1 MTTQYQ
7 HMPPPAPQK
16 PRKRGRLVFAFVM
29 VALGMISAVALLAA
43 MGSSHRTTSEYR
55 ASTAANPPTSVAQ
68 APIGTVAET
77 PAPVAPSGPAAEFG
91 EGQFEV
97 GVDIVAGKYRT
108 AGPEANIM
116 DMCYVERSRNASGE
130 FGSIIANDIVKGPH
144 TIAVKNGE
152 FVTNSGCKSFVKIG

>member
-43 MGSSHRTTSEYR
+43 IGSSHRTASEYR
-55 ASTAANPPTSVAQ
+55 ASTVATSVSQ

-77 PAPVAPSGPAAEFG
+77 PAAVAPTGPAAEFG

-108 AGPEANIM
+108 AGPEENIM
-116 DMCYVERSRNASGE
+116 DMCYVERSRNASSE